1 MQSAGN
7 ICAEIEYAK
16 AAIGGWQENLKVCCA
31 SAQARRLANT
41 FAGISW
47 QVYKK
52 YSQLEPEIIIGNTK
66 HIVNLLL
73 NGEIDVGLVE
83 GKVHESGINAE
94 AFYRDRLVVIAAAG
108 HEAGG
113 NMRWIIRE
121 EGSAS
126 REQWE
131 SFVRE
136 SNINIK
142 RRPVIF
148 NTNLPLKRRLK

>member
-1 MQSAGN
+1 M
-7 ICAEIEYAK
+7 
-16 AAIGGWQENLKVCCA
+16 
-31 SAQARRLANT
+31 
-41 FAGISW
+41 
-47 QVYKK
+47 
-52 YSQLEPEIIIGNTK
+52 
-66 HIVNLLL
+66 
-73 NGEIDVGLVE
+73 GLVE
-83 GKVHESGINAE
+83 GEVQESGINAE
-94 AFYRDRLVVIAAAG
+94 AFYSDRLVVIAAAG

-136 SNINIK
+136 SNININ

-148 NTNLPLKRRLK
+148 NTNFAVKEAVKIIWAVR